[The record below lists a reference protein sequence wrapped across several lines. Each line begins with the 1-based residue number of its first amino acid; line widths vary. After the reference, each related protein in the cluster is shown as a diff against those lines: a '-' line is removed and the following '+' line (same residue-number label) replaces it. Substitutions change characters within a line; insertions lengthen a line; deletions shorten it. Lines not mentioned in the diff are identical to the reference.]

1 MSKIKKIITSSVLA
15 ALLVENTFVV
25 SVFAAD
31 SVSGTFK
38 MYNSSGDYVGKWTY
52 ADSKLTLEGNG
63 TNMAVFD
70 NQSDEPWAPYISDIK
85 EINFIKIGSISDGAF
100 KNYSSLEKIGLDQ
113 YTWYIRPSAFEN
125 CDSLEKVSLP
135 KNLQTVHSK
144 AFAECDNLKDVY
156 FTSEAKFY
164 QASFGKNTKLHY
176 PTDNEQYQDALKW
189 GLNIELSSSEDSV
202 YPLEAA
208 TISVDC
214 GSDGKLRYTGNKI
227 EPKVT
232 LKKANGDIIPASEY
246 NVTYADNIDAGT
258 ASVKVTAK
266 GSNVSGQTS
275 DTFTIYPCQL
285 SIDAAKLEKTSYAY
299 TGAEIKPAFTTNLPS
314 GSYTVSYKDNVSGNS
329 EGYGSFIITGCGN
342 YCGSVI
348 YKFRITNTQKPDI
361 IDLSDYAIN
370 LSGEWTYTGN
380 EIKPEIVV
388 KGVDKSNYDISYSNN
403 INVGTATV
411 MVTGKNNAKGNVS
424 ATYKIKARDI
434 SSCSIDVKAPEESG
448 NVIDKP
454 FAHITY
460 NGKEL
465 VENEDY
471 ILSSTY
477 NKDTGAW
484 NVKVSGIGNFT
495 GSTQKTTRIP
505 LDMVATMNIDKNSF
519 VYDGT
524 AKTPAITVKKGNT
537 ALKEGVDY
545 TVTYR
550 NNINAGTA
558 DLAVN
563 GIGKYF
569 GGWAQCYNI
578 EKRPIGDCNISL
590 PTSVAY
596 KGVPVHSIDK
606 VTLNGVSLTKGV
618 DYTATY
624 TNNDSIGTM
633 TVIFEG
639 KGNYSGT
646 FKAFVNLTA
655 PSISTANVTLSSS
668 TYEYS
673 GQAQKPN
680 VTVVQDGKS
689 LVNGVD
695 YNVSYK
701 NNKNIG
707 TATVTVTG
715 IGTYAGTVS
724 KTFTINP
731 AKQNIQKLETRYKG
745 FFADWAQKGSA
756 TGYEVQY
763 STNSNFTSSSIR
775 RLSKNKPD
783 YCTVSGI
790 TAGKKYYVRVRSYT
804 VVGGKTYYGA
814 WSSANSVTTAKY
826 DFTKASVSGISAKT
840 FTGKAI
846 TQKIAVRY
854 NGKTLKSGT
863 DYTVSYSNSKNVG
876 TATVKITGKGSYSGT
891 ITKTFKIFPAKQEI
905 KKLSAKSKGF
915 SVTWVKKGSATGYEV
930 QYSTSSSFKNASKA
944 TITSKNTSSKTVSK
958 LKSKTK
964 YYVRVRSYTTVKGVK
979 YYGAWSSTKTI
990 TTSK

>member
-1 MSKIKKIITSSVLA
+1 
-15 ALLVENTFVV
+15 
-25 SVFAAD
+25 
-31 SVSGTFK
+31 
-38 MYNSSGDYVGKWTY
+38 
-52 ADSKLTLEGNG
+52 
-63 TNMAVFD
+63 
-70 NQSDEPWAPYISDIK
+70 
-85 EINFIKIGSISDGAF
+85 
-100 KNYSSLEKIGLDQ
+100 
-113 YTWYIRPSAFEN
+113 
-125 CDSLEKVSLP
+125 
-135 KNLQTVHSK
+135 
-144 AFAECDNLKDVY
+144 
-156 FTSEAKFY
+156 
-164 QASFGKNTKLHY
+164 
-176 PTDNEQYQDALKW
+176 
-189 GLNIELSSSEDSV
+189 
-202 YPLEAA
+202 
-208 TISVDC
+208 
-214 GSDGKLRYTGNKI
+214 
-227 EPKVT
+227 
-232 LKKANGDIIPASEY
+232 
-246 NVTYADNIDAGT
+246 
-258 ASVKVTAK
+258 
-266 GSNVSGQTS
+266 
-275 DTFTIYPCQL
+275 
-285 SIDAAKLEKTSYAY
+285 
-299 TGAEIKPAFTTNLPS
+299 
-314 GSYTVSYKDNVSGNS
+314 
-329 EGYGSFIITGCGN
+329 
-342 YCGSVI
+342 
-348 YKFRITNTQKPDI
+348 
-361 IDLSDYAIN
+361 
-370 LSGEWTYTGN
+370 
-380 EIKPEIVV
+380 
-388 KGVDKSNYDISYSNN
+388 
-403 INVGTATV
+403 
-411 MVTGKNNAKGNVS
+411 
-424 ATYKIKARDI
+424 
-434 SSCSIDVKAPEESG
+434 
-448 NVIDKP
+448 
-454 FAHITY
+454 
-460 NGKEL
+460 
-465 VENEDY
+465 
-471 ILSSTY
+471 
-477 NKDTGAW
+477 
-484 NVKVSGIGNFT
+484 
-495 GSTQKTTRIP
+495 
-505 LDMVATMNIDKNSF
+505 
-519 VYDGT
+519 
-524 AKTPAITVKKGNT
+524 
-537 ALKEGVDY
+537 
-545 TVTYR
+545 
-550 NNINAGTA
+550 
-558 DLAVN
+558 
-563 GIGKYF
+563 
-569 GGWAQCYNI
+569 
-578 EKRPIGDCNISL
+578 
-590 PTSVAY
+590 
-596 KGVPVHSIDK
+596 
-606 VTLNGVSLTKGV
+606 
-618 DYTATY
+618 
-624 TNNDSIGTM
+624 M

>member
-1 MSKIKKIITSSVLA
+1 
-15 ALLVENTFVV
+15 
-25 SVFAAD
+25 
-31 SVSGTFK
+31 
-38 MYNSSGDYVGKWTY
+38 
-52 ADSKLTLEGNG
+52 
-63 TNMAVFD
+63 
-70 NQSDEPWAPYISDIK
+70 
-85 EINFIKIGSISDGAF
+85 
-100 KNYSSLEKIGLDQ
+100 
-113 YTWYIRPSAFEN
+113 
-125 CDSLEKVSLP
+125 
-135 KNLQTVHSK
+135 
-144 AFAECDNLKDVY
+144 
-156 FTSEAKFY
+156 
-164 QASFGKNTKLHY
+164 
-176 PTDNEQYQDALKW
+176 
-189 GLNIELSSSEDSV
+189 
-202 YPLEAA
+202 
-208 TISVDC
+208 
-214 GSDGKLRYTGNKI
+214 
-227 EPKVT
+227 
-232 LKKANGDIIPASEY
+232 
-246 NVTYADNIDAGT
+246 
-258 ASVKVTAK
+258 
-266 GSNVSGQTS
+266 
-275 DTFTIYPCQL
+275 
-285 SIDAAKLEKTSYAY
+285 
-299 TGAEIKPAFTTNLPS
+299 
-314 GSYTVSYKDNVSGNS
+314 
-329 EGYGSFIITGCGN
+329 
-342 YCGSVI
+342 
-348 YKFRITNTQKPDI
+348 
-361 IDLSDYAIN
+361 
-370 LSGEWTYTGN
+370 
-380 EIKPEIVV
+380 
-388 KGVDKSNYDISYSNN
+388 
-403 INVGTATV
+403 
-411 MVTGKNNAKGNVS
+411 
-424 ATYKIKARDI
+424 
-434 SSCSIDVKAPEESG
+434 
-448 NVIDKP
+448 
-454 FAHITY
+454 
-460 NGKEL
+460 
-465 VENEDY
+465 
-471 ILSSTY
+471 
-477 NKDTGAW
+477 
-484 NVKVSGIGNFT
+484 
-495 GSTQKTTRIP
+495 
-505 LDMVATMNIDKNSF
+505 MVATMSIDKDSF

-524 AKTPAITVKKGNT
+524 AKKPAVTVKKGNT
-537 ALKEGVDY
+537 ILKEGVDY

-558 DLAVN
+558 DLVIN

-569 GGWAQCYNI
+569 GGWAQLYNI
-578 EKRPIGDCNISL
+578 EKRPISDCNISL
-590 PTSVAY
+590 PTSVEY
-596 KGVPVHSIDK
+596 KGAPIHSIDK
-606 VTLNGVSLTKGV
+606 VTLNGISLTKKV

-673 GQAQKPN
+673 GQALRPN

-695 YNVSYK
+695 YNVSYN
-701 NNKNIG
+701 NNKNVG
-707 TATVTVTG
+707 TATVTITG

-724 KTFTINP
+724 KAFTINP
-731 AKQNIQKLETRYKG
+731 AKQHIQKLETRYKG
-745 FFADWAQKGSA
+745 FFVDWAQKGSA

-958 LKSKTK
+958 LKSKAK